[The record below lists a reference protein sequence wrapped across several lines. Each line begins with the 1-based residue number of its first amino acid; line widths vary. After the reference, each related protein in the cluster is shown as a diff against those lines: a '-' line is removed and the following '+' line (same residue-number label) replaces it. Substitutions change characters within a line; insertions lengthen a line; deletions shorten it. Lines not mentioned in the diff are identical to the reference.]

1 MSGPRIYYFFCNQT
15 ILWQDGEMST
25 WRLLLKV
32 LATAFFALP
41 LLDSRA
47 TWKTWRR
54 QPFLSKWGQNNFF
67 PNFSCI
73 VHQKQQQQQWY
84 IDMIWLKRQHC
95 CTTTSHHAT
104 TYTSH
109 PRRLI
114 YRSLGDFLSL
124 FLVCFVVLFFR
135 KKNLCHSNPCSRR
148 RVLGV
153 LFWLVFMTF

>member
-1 MSGPRIYYFFCNQT
+1 MAGRRNVN
-15 ILWQDGEMST
+15 
-25 WRLLLKV
+25 LKTSV
-32 LATAFFALP
+32 KGATAFFALP

-124 FLVCFVVLFFR
+124 FLLVVVLYMFR
-135 KKNLCHSNPCSRR
+135 CPLFSKKNLCHSNPCSRQEYGIV
-148 RVLGV
+148 VLV
-153 LFWLVFMTF
+153 IYDFKKSLIF